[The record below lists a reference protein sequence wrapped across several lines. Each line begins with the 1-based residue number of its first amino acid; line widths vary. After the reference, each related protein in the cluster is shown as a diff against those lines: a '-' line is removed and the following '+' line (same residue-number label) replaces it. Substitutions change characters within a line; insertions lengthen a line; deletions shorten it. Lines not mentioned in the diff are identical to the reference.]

1 MGVAPEGRN
10 EFSGSAAAGDSDRLR
25 RFDARMR
32 LPMVASA
39 VLPLVVVPEPGE
51 WLSATVNVAAWLVFL
66 ADYVVRVRLLEKYAS
81 SALGRFDLFV
91 VIATAPWFLLP
102 AAEAGRF
109 VIVLRLARLARL
121 LLAARG
127 ARRLL
132 ARLERLAV
140 VATCVVLVA
149 VMVAYRAERPV
160 NPEFATFGDA
170 LWWGVVTLT
179 TVGYGDI
186 APQTPAG
193 RWAGFTIM
201 ITGLA
206 VLGLLAGSL
215 ASFFGGEDGE
225 DGEVALTD
233 PGGPAQETGAQPA
246 PAALE
251 ALEALRAE
259 IAALRGQVEGLTRA
273 VVAGAGP
280 DPPPPGNGGRVDPPH

>member
-1 MGVAPEGRN
+1 MGTAPEARN
-10 EFSGSAAAGDSDRLR
+10 EFSRSAADGDGDGDRLK

-39 VLPLVVVPEPGE
+39 LLPLVVVPEPGE

-66 ADYVVRVRLLEKYAS
+66 TDYVVRVRLRGNYAS
-81 SALGRFDLFV
+81 SVLGRFDLFV

-102 AAEAGRF
+102 GAEAGRF

-132 ARLERLAV
+132 ARLERLVV
-140 VATCVVLVA
+140 VATGVVLVA
-149 VMVAYRAERPV
+149 VVVAYRAERPV

-170 LWWGVVTLT
+170 VWWGVVTLT

-186 APQTPAG
+186 TPQTPAG
-193 RWAGFTIM
+193 RWAGFMIM

-225 DGEVALTD
+225 EPLAG
-233 PGGPAQETGAQPA
+233 PGGPAQDSGAQPA
-246 PAALE
+246 PAT
-251 ALEALRAE
+251 LEALRAE
-259 IAALRGQVEGLTRA
+259 IAALRGQVEALTRA
-273 VVAGAGP
+273 VSGAGP
-280 DPPPPGNGGRVDPPH
+280 DPPPAGHGGGADPPH

>member
-1 MGVAPEGRN
+1 MGIAPGARN
-10 EFSGSAAAGDSDRLR
+10 GSSGPAADGDGDRLK

-39 VLPLVVVPEPGE
+39 LLPLVVVPESGE
-51 WLSATVNVAAWLVFL
+51 WLSAAVNVAAWLVFL
-66 ADYVVRVRLLEKYAS
+66 ADYVVRVRLLGKYAS
-81 SALGRFDLFV
+81 SVLGRFDLFV

-102 AAEAGRF
+102 GAEAGRF

-132 ARLERLAV
+132 ARLERLVV
-140 VATCVVLVA
+140 VAGCVVLVA
-149 VMVAYRAERPV
+149 VALAYRAERPV

-170 LWWGVVTLT
+170 VWWGVVTLT

-186 APQTPAG
+186 APQTSAG
-193 RWAGFTIM
+193 RWAGFMIM

-215 ASFFGGEDGE
+215 ASFFGGEDSE
-225 DGEVALTD
+225 EPLAV
-233 PGGPAQETGAQPA
+233 PGGPAQDAGAQPA

-259 IAALRGQVEGLTRA
+259 IAALRAQVEVLTRA
-273 VVAGAGP
+273 VAGAGP
-280 DPPPPGNGGRVDPPH
+280 GPPRPGHGGGVDPPH

>member
-1 MGVAPEGRN
+1 MGIAPEGRN
-10 EFSGSAAAGDSDRLR
+10 EFGGSVAEGDSDRLK

-39 VLPLVVVPEPGE
+39 ILPLVVVPEPGE

-66 ADYVVRVRLLEKYAS
+66 ADYVVRVRHLERYAS

-140 VATCVVLVA
+140 VAGCVALVA

-186 APQTPAG
+186 TPQTPAG

-225 DGEVALTD
+225 KPLTD

-251 ALEALRAE
+251 PLEALRAE
-259 IAALRGQVEGLTRA
+259 IATLRGQVEILTRA
-273 VVAGAGP
+273 VARAGTHLP
-280 DPPPPGNGGRVDPPH
+280 RPGDGGGIDPPH